1 MKKNINMKKAF
12 LLSLF
17 LCASLSRV
25 SAVNYKAQVATEGD
39 RGLAL
44 AWTLPMN
51 SNSDVYVSDITHD
64 DEGNVYIC
72 GSYKK
77 NLLINPDVSF
87 PVYKYNSGNNGYL
100 MKYTKEGKL
109 LWKHDFSSDNTFF
122 NPCFFPIHNGQLVMY
137 AFAQTDT
144 LDLYMDKEVLS
155 RHNPKNDHNQEL
167 FIKFDIQTGKKLDVE
182 SVTNTFLYSYTSDS
196 EGNLYLLADYK
207 KGCQGLNDGRLHSVL
222 PHEGA
227 ESYYVAR
234 IDTSFRL
241 NGEFVIGSSCSTP
254 DVYDYGHGY
263 KLIATQKDTLFIRA
277 GFKTDSV
284 NVSPDAGH
292 PVYAKLDRSNSEKQ
306 CVFAKYLLSGS
317 QLRLLNF
324 KSAVDSIC
332 PEWILSNRNGKRTAS
347 VCLDGRT
354 YTYMD
359 VHSDLSSQY
368 RTDVPY
374 LPAGLWSLN
383 PQYIYDDA
391 DNFIL
396 TPYYKVRKYSQKVS
410 NFVFSQP
417 ANAVYRDVLA
427 KYLPD
432 NTFCWAIGF
441 AYYDLA
447 AYNVAPSDGSVYVG
461 GTNQFFYSST
471 ENMDWNPDSSHNGL
485 LPNVTAAAVARYVET
500 YRVKLDTA
508 LHCTVSLPDT
518 FIWHGQTCSVR
529 VTADKD
535 YAVDSVFANGQLLSG
550 AGSDTYLIPNVTAPV
565 RVRAVAKPANGV
577 AQQAA
582 NQVRIY
588 PNPTQGVLSVVGIS
602 YGHYEVLDVS
612 GRVLL
617 KGPKGAGMINVGGL
631 PAGTYLLKLYAG
643 NKTVTKEIIKQ

>member
-1 MKKNINMKKAF
+1 VDC
-12 LLSLF
+12 LT
-17 LCASLSRV
+17 
-25 SAVNYKAQVATEGD
+25 SACYKQ
-39 RGLAL
+39 
-44 AWTLPMN
+44 
-51 SNSDVYVSDITHD
+51 
-64 DEGNVYIC
+64 
-72 GSYKK
+72 

-87 PVYKYNSGNNGYL
+87 PVYKFNPGNNGYL

-196 EGNLYLLADYK
+196 EGNLYLLADYE
-207 KGCQGLNDGRLHSVL
+207 KGCQGLNDGRLHSVI

-241 NGEFVIGSSCSTP
+241 NGEFVIGSSSSIP
-254 DVYDYGHGY
+254 DAYYMGAGLHI
-263 KLIATQKDTLFIRA
+263 IAAQKDTLFIRA
-277 GFKTDSV
+277 DFKTDSV
-284 NVSPDAGH
+284 NVSPDASH
-292 PVYAKLDRSNSEKQ
+292 PVYAKLDKSNSGNQ

-324 KSAVDSIC
+324 KSAVDSTC
-332 PEWILSNRNGKRTAS
+332 PEWISSNRNGKRTAS

-354 YTYMD
+354 LTYMD
-359 VHSDLSSQY
+359 VHSDLSTQCQ
-368 RTDVPY
+368 TDVPY
-374 LPAGLWSLN
+374 LSAGLWSLN

-396 TPYYKVRKYSQKVS
+396 TPTIKVHHYSDKVS
-410 NFVFSQP
+410 DFEFAPKNVT
-417 ANAVYRDVLA
+417 YTEVLA
-427 KYLPD
+427 KYLSD
-432 NTFCWAIGF
+432 TTFCWAIDF
-441 AYYDLA
+441 AYYELCAFDV
-447 AYNVAPSDGSVYVG
+447 NPFNGGVYVG
-461 GTNQFFYSST
+461 GDYGYNWSTTTNF
-471 ENMDWNPDSSHNGL
+471 DWNPDAAKNVLFNSS
-485 LPNVTAAAVARYVET
+485 VVAAVVKYVET

-643 NKTVTKEIIKQ
+643 NKTITKEIIKQ